1 MITVCAVGDIMFG
14 EQPVCNGFGV
24 KSLIKKNGTD
34 YLLKNVENLLN
45 GDIVYG
51 NLEAPV
57 TNRLV
62 GLNKDYFK
70 VNINILPFLR
80 RYNFNIL
87 NIANNHIMEHGED
100 VFNDTIRHMVDN
112 DIKPVGL
119 LNSPQIINLK
129 NKKIAFLSYSTI
141 NDYKNNVLYNY
152 LNDYNSLKKQI
163 SELRNLIDIIIL
175 ALHWGDEHVLI
186 PSSQQIRLGHDLVKA
201 GVDIILGGHP
211 HVLQGFEKYREKLII
226 YSLGNFIFDQSFLP
240 NTLNSI
246 IFKIDIEDD
255 IITPSFH
262 PIVINPYDYKIMI
275 PDEDKKN
282 MIITELE
289 KTNKLIA
296 KYSINENKYEKNYN
310 KLLRRAKIDYRCRL
324 YLHVVLRSIR
334 SPLNYAPNLI
344 QYYLSH
350 S

>member
-1 MITVCAVGDIMFG
+1 
-14 EQPVCNGFGV
+14 
-24 KSLIKKNGTD
+24 
-34 YLLKNVENLLN
+34 
-45 GDIVYG
+45 
-51 NLEAPV
+51 
-57 TNRLV
+57 
-62 GLNKDYFK
+62 
-70 VNINILPFLR
+70 
-80 RYNFNIL
+80 
-87 NIANNHIMEHGED
+87 MEHGED